1 MNKIKILI
9 FLISII
15 FFTSCQNKNNP
26 KTTDL
31 SEISINQID
40 TLMEVSYERG
50 LFNGNILV
58 AQDNN
63 IIYQNEFGYS
73 DASRSKKLSRNS
85 IFNIGSIAKE
95 FNAVAIM
102 ILNEKGLLNLD
113 DKISNF
119 ELQLPEWSNTISIRH
134 LLQYTSGLPRINWNN
149 IKNDQDIYNDIK
161 NIKRLNFEPGTD
173 YLYSNN
179 NIFLQRRIVEQVS
192 GMNFNDFIQENM
204 LIPGNMTNAIID
216 ADTQNPELATAFNN
230 AYLNDNPM
238 DIEFSGWVNPTAND
252 MYNWIINLHSEQFI
266 SDKSLTTLFD
276 SHSKNSSSALGIG
289 VIENDTLLIHQH
301 HGSSFNYESFI
312 HYNVKEDLSI
322 ILLTNNK
329 NRKLREITESI
340 ENILKGDSFSIPQKS
355 IYLTIREKCYD
366 NINEGIQ
373 LYKNL
378 KKQHFSEYNFSDE
391 NELNQLG
398 YDLIQKDQ
406 IEEAISIFTLLI
418 SEFPNSS
425 NAFDSMGESY
435 FLNGQFE
442 LSKINYQYSLELN
455 PKNINAGEM
464 IDRIEKIKSKNN

>member
-1 MNKIKILI
+1 MNRIKTLF
-9 FLISII
+9 FLTSII
-15 FFTSCQNKNNP
+15 LFTSCQNKNNP

-40 TLMEVSYERG
+40 TLMKVSFDRG
-50 LFNGNILV
+50 LFNGNILI
-58 AQDNN
+58 AKGNN

-102 ILNEKGLLNLD
+102 ILNERGLLNLD

-134 LLQYTSGLPRINWNN
+134 LLKYTSGLPRINWNN

-192 GMNFNDFIQENM
+192 GMSFNEFIQKNL
-204 LIPGNMTNAIID
+204 LIPGGMTNAIID
-216 ADTQNPELATAFNN
+216 ADTQNPELVTAFNN
-230 AYLNDNPM
+230 AFVNDRAM

-252 MYNWIINLHSEQFI
+252 MYKWIINLHSGQFI
-266 SDKSLTTLFD
+266 SDKSLITLFD
-276 SHSKNSSSALGIG
+276 SHSKESSSALGIG

-322 ILLTNNK
+322 VLMTNNK
-329 NRKLREITESI
+329 NRKLREITDAV
-340 ENILKGDSFSIPQKS
+340 ENILKGNSFSIPQKS
-355 IYLTIREKCYD
+355 IYFAIREKCYD
-366 NINEGIQ
+366 NANEGIQ

-378 KKQHFSEYNFSDE
+378 KKQNFSEYNFSDE

-398 YDLIQKDQ
+398 YDLIKKGQ

-435 FLNGQFE
+435 FLNDQFE
-442 LSKINYQYSLELN
+442 LSKINYQKSLELN
-455 PKNINAGEM
+455 PENTNAEEM
-464 IDRIEKIKSKNN
+464 INRIEKINVKTN